1 MTEETKKAIIQLL
14 DERDQKKLQETVEL
28 LKGKVEELKKM
39 RNIVFSAAGISI
51 IFAIT
56 AFIIKLM

>member
-1 MTEETKKAIIQLL
+1 MTEETKKAIVELL
-14 DERDQKKLQETVEL
+14 DERDQKKLQTKIEL
-28 LKGKVEELKKM
+28 LKLKVEELKKL
-39 RNIVFSAAGISI
+39 RNIAFSAAGVSI

>member
-28 LKGKVEELKKM
+28 LKSKVEELKKI

-51 IFAIT
+51 IFAIA

>member
-14 DERDQKKLQETVEL
+14 DERDQKKLQETIEL
-28 LKGKVEELKKM
+28 LKVKVEELKKM